1 MEMLL
6 NGLQTNANK
15 EMPSAAISDEG
26 IKQRCIFVGLP
37 ELSTPYPSRRA
48 SELQVSSMDQEGSWR
63 LDARLSLLGRRYWGE
78 DQINSRKND
87 VPGPSLGSH
96 DK

>member
-1 MEMLL
+1 
-6 NGLQTNANK
+6 
-15 EMPSAAISDEG
+15 
-26 IKQRCIFVGLP
+26 
-37 ELSTPYPSRRA
+37 
-48 SELQVSSMDQEGSWR
+48 MDQEGSWR
-63 LDARLSLLGRRYWGE
+63 LDGRLSLLGRRYWGE